1 MWVGVITTGPVFP
14 FIASVALAGIIQNVS
29 LFPPPPPFSFLLPT
43 VKNVKYP
50 LAFSYY
56 RQEKAIPSVGFVLLF
71 LIVIATENGWA
82 YSPRQG
88 EWRHLY
94 NF

>member
-1 MWVGVITTGPVFP
+1 MGGGYYHWARLSFHCLGSACRHHPERLLVP
-14 FIASVALAGIIQNVS
+14 S
-29 LFPPPPPFSFLLPT
+29 PPPFSFLLPT